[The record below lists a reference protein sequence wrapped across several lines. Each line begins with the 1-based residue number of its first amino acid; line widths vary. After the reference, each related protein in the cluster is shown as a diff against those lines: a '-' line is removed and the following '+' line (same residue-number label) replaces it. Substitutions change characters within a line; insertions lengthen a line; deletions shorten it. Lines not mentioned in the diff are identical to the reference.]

1 MPADV
6 LYCEGPGDLVASYE
20 TWKRGGDFTK
30 ETSVTFSGQFFE
42 FCRLERLTFHAVSY
56 CNRAQTIIDGPCTIS
71 NMPRRDARLPKIG
84 YELTVF
90 FYTLRLL
97 VLALRERPQV
107 IFVSSGVIDWA
118 YLGILRLSGAKVV
131 PILHNTLWPEG
142 FRPKIGLRQR
152 AYRFVWQRWVWSTL
166 AVSPACARQVHS
178 LADAVPVTVFKPS
191 FPPTSFSEPQPQSFA
206 KTPFRVMFAGRIE
219 KDKGVFDI
227 LDMAAKLPH
236 VEFSLCGDGQ
246 ALPELQRQIN
256 VRRLDNVSTHG
267 KLDRTQLL
275 NRYREAHAVIVPTRS
290 TFAEGFAMVV
300 AEAILLLRPV
310 ISNPVVPAAE
320 VLRSAVISVP
330 TDDVAAYTAAIL
342 ELSGNG
348 RAYSRL
354 IDNAAALRPIILDDS
369 TSLLEILRVTEKSR
383 RRLHGS
389 GPK

>member
-1 MPADV
+1 MPTDV
-6 LYCEGPGDLVASYE
+6 LYCEGPGDLVSSYE

-56 CNRAQTIIDGPCTIS
+56 CGRAHSIVDGPCTIS
-71 NMPRRDARLPKIG
+71 NLPRQDIQLPKVG
-84 YELTVF
+84 YELSVLV
-90 FYTLRLL
+90 YALRLL
-97 VLALRERPQV
+97 LLALRVRPQV
-107 IFVSSGVIDWA
+107 IFVASGVIDWA

-152 AYRFVWQRWVWSTL
+152 AYRFVWQRCVWSTL
-166 AVSPACARQVHS
+166 AVSPACVRQVH
-178 LADAVPVTVFKPS
+178 AVAGPVPVTVFKPS
-191 FPPTSFSEPQPQSFA
+191 FPPASFVKAEPQSLA

-219 KDKGVFDI
+219 RDKGVFDI
-227 LDMAAKLPH
+227 LDMAEELPH

-246 ALPELQRQIN
+246 ALPELQCQIN
-256 VRRLDNVSTHG
+256 GRRLENVTTHG

-275 NRYREAHAVIVPTRS
+275 SRYREAHVVIVPTRS

-320 VLRSAVISVP
+320 VLRSAVISVL
-330 TDDVAAYTAAIL
+330 TDDVAGYVAAIL
-342 ELSGNG
+342 ELSGKDE
-348 RAYSRL
+348 AYSRL

-369 TSLLEILRVTEKSR
+369 TSLLEIMKTTRKRPGTFTR
-383 RRLHGS
+383 IR
-389 GPK
+389 PK